1 MSKLLTILLK
11 MSANSR
17 YDWLRV
23 PFAVCF
29 QLCVRASGKRSFWL
43 KLLSGQPRREKN
55 LRGATKKA
63 CEGNSDTDSKDT
75 TRLAKLMKRAM

>member
-29 QLCVRASGKRSFWL
+29 QLCVRASGKRSFL
-43 KLLSGQPRREKN
+43 VKITLGTAS
-55 LRGATKKA
+55 A
-63 CEGNSDTDSKDT
+63 
-75 TRLAKLMKRAM
+75 